1 MTHLEPTSA
10 SPTKR
15 PLAPDTSRLDPRS
28 ARAWT
33 EPMAVRSLGSG
44 RYAVESASGN
54 EYTVDP
60 RDGTCTCPDNGYR
73 GARCKHLRRVAVEIT
88 RGELPPPGR
97 LSGDCAACGRERFL
111 PEAGPALCDDCWF
124 EPGDAVR
131 DYETGDLV
139 VVAELT
145 DTPADEWDVAGTGRT
160 VATYETNEGYPDD
173 DPVVKVVY
181 PFSAPRS
188 MSLAECPRYAF
199 PHSRLEAANAQF
211 IR

>member
-1 MTHLEPTSA
+1 MTHLEHTPA

-15 PLAPDTSRLDPRS
+15 PLAPDISRLDPRS

-33 EPMAVRSLGSG
+33 EPMAVEPLGSG
-44 RYAVESASGN
+44 RYAVESESDN
-54 EYTVDP
+54 EYEVDL

-97 LSGDCAACGRERFL
+97 RVGDCAACGRERFL
-111 PEAGPALCDDCWF
+111 PETGPALCDDCRF

-131 DYETGDLV
+131 DRETDDLV
-139 VVAELT
+139 VVARVT
-145 DTPADEWDVAGTGRT
+145 DARADEWEIAGTDRT
-160 VATYETNEGYPDD
+160 VAAYETNEGYPDD
-173 DPVVKVVY
+173 DPVVEVVY

-188 MSLAECPRYAF
+188 TSLAERPRYAF